1 MGRVKQHLTRGRHK
15 CLVPG
20 ESPPPAARSDEG
32 EASAPA
38 HAVLAAVAVVE
49 GGVEQLV
56 PDAGGAHVR
65 GHARHV
71 GVGPGK
77 LPTVVRPARTIR
89 RMKHLR

>member
-1 MGRVKQHLTRGRHK
+1 MGRVKQHLSRARHK
-15 CLVPG
+15 CSVPG

-77 LPTVVRPARTIR
+77 LPTVVGPARTER
-89 RMKHLR
+89 GKHLR